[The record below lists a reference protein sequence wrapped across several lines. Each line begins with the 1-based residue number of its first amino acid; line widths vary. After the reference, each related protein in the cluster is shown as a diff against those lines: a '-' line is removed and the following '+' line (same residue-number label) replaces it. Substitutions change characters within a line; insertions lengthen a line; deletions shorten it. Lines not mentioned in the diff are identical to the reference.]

1 MALLLASIYDA
12 ALYAARN
19 TDSKFDSLIL
29 ERCPAWSK
37 VSIVLCLR
45 GNLPV
50 QTVIS
55 TLMKEEHALNGVTA
69 CEQRL
74 HEFEGMLSRL
84 AGIGR
89 SVNGDCIFHPRMLAK
104 RASAGP
110 QLRRGYSA
118 TPQAPDVLED
128 DH

>member
-29 ERCPAWSK
+29 ERCPALSK
-37 VSIVLCLR
+37 ASIVLGSR
-45 GNLPV
+45 AHLPV
-50 QTVIS
+50 PSVIS
-55 TLMKEEHALNGVTA
+55 SLMYEDHALNGVTA

-74 HEFEGMLSRL
+74 HEIEGMLGRL

-89 SVNGDCIFHPRMLAK
+89 SVNGDCVFHPRMLAK
-104 RASAGP
+104 RASAGL